1 MEAAPAVGSTAVKAA
16 SRTFRGKFLNS
27 FGEGETKVNIKL
39 TLKASVAA
47 AALFAVAVPVAEAG
61 TIGNSN
67 DMSVT
72 VSGHMN
78 KMGVY
83 YDSGSQS
90 GLYQADNGG
99 SQTRARIVF
108 KGKVNEAVDVTG
120 VSEWAM
126 TASNESTLDPSDG
139 GQLGNG
145 INGTE
150 AGTDSFFTIRHN
162 YLKLNHKQFGA
173 LSIGHTSEATDGITE
188 FGGSGNLQYGTGMLF
203 ASSVTLENST
213 TGSTAAN
220 VDVGGLAVAV
230 DGTRSSVFKYNTPS
244 FQGVTLGVSHTNEQ
258 NSAVDAK
265 FSGKFADFSVKA
277 GIGYKNTAASSANDY
292 QIGGGIV
299 VGHTSGLAADFNYGK
314 IEIKA
319 AGARTPTAYSVG
331 LNYAADLTSAGK
343 TTFRIARSEAEDGS
357 ATGDELVGYMV
368 GVDQGIA
375 DGMQIYAG
383 AQVHQAD
390 QAAGVSYEDVT
401 TVFAGTKIV
410 F

>member
-375 DGMQIYAG
+375 AGMQIYAG

>member
-203 ASSVTLENST
+203 ASSVTLENSA
-213 TGSTAAN
+213 TGAKVTGT
-220 VDVGGLAVAV
+220 DVGSLAVAV

-375 DGMQIYAG
+375 AGMQIYAG

>member
-126 TASNESTLDPSDG
+126 TASNESSLDPADG
-139 GQLGNG
+139 VGATG

-150 AGTDSFFTIRHN
+150 AGTDSFFTVRHN

-188 FGGSGNLQYGTGMLF
+188 NGGSGNLQYGTGMLF
-203 ASSVTLENST
+203 AASVTLENSA
-213 TGSTAAN
+213 TGAKVTGT
-220 VDVGGLAVAV
+220 DVGSLGVAV

-292 QIGGGIV
+292 QMGGGIV

-314 IEIKA
+314 IDIKA

-375 DGMQIYAG
+375 AGMQIYAG